1 MWQRISWIKTIHGLY
16 GLSIRSVLSIIFF
29 LFKLKLHLSSFNF
42 SDVFI
47 GLDKEVCA

>member
-1 MWQRISWIKTIHGLY
+1 MDPFS
-16 GLSIRSVLSIIFF
+16 LSIRSVLSIIFF
-29 LFKLKLHLSSFNF
+29 LFKLKLHPSSFNF